1 MSQAVVS
8 DKAPRPVGPYSQA
21 VKVGNLVFTSGQI
34 PLDPRTG
41 ELVKGTI
48 EQETE
53 QVFANLGAVLAAA
66 GTSLERAVKVMVFLT
81 DMNDFAKVN
90 AVYARHFKEPFP
102 ARSCVQVGALPK
114 ACRVEIE
121 VVAEL

>member
-1 MSQAVVS
+1 
-8 DKAPRPVGPYSQA
+8 
-21 VKVGNLVFTSGQI
+21 
-34 PLDPRTG
+34 
-41 ELVKGTI
+41 
-48 EQETE
+48 
-53 QVFANLGAVLAAA
+53 
-66 GTSLERAVKVMVFLT
+66 MVFLT